1 MGLPYKDSFWLDND
15 ISVLPPLIGETEA
28 DVVVIGG
35 GVAGLSS
42 AYFLKKA
49 APELDITLLE
59 QRYAGSG
66 ASGRNAGA
74 MSPPFREWTREIV
87 EQAGEKAGRLCVH
100 YYQEALEFVE
110 AVCAGQGI
118 PEFDRVDFM
127 RAAFNDESWKDIQE
141 TAGYMETIGV
151 PFRLLDAEEM
161 QDQIAVPMKGGRL
174 TGDQGV
180 CNPFRWSQGFRRAVA
195 EEGVRIYENTPVTQ
209 VELGNPVVLTTRDG
223 QVRTPVIVL
232 ATNGFSE
239 EFSFAKDLQT
249 PTYSRAIATEALTPD
264 QETSLSWGRYQVVTA
279 YEGGFW
285 ARYMPHRKQFI
296 FGGSGLLGTDP
307 DAGIANFGGP
317 GQRMPLHE
325 FDALYEGLFA
335 YMLQLFP
342 GLAGVTL
349 IAAWGGL
356 TSSTASGW
364 PHIGPLPGHPN
375 VILNLGHNARGL
387 LHGSYSGR
395 MIQGLALGRRYEDDV
410 AERVRR
416 VITSIVPIA
425 NSYR

>member
-1 MGLPYKDSFWLDND
+1 MGLPYKESFWLDND
-15 ISVLPPLIGETEA
+15 ISVLPPLVGDAEA
-28 DVVVIGG
+28 DVVVVGG

-49 APELDITLLE
+49 APGLDIALLE
-59 QRYAGSG
+59 RRYAGSG

-74 MSPPFREWTREIV
+74 LSPPYREWTRELV
-87 EQAGEKAGRLCVH
+87 EQAGEQAARLCVS
-100 YYQEALEFVE
+100 YYREAMEFVE
-110 AVCAGQGI
+110 AVSAGQAI
-118 PEFDRVDFM
+118 PELERVDFM
-127 RAAFNDESWKDIQE
+127 RAAFNDESWKDLQE
-141 TAGYMETIGV
+141 TAAYMETIGV

-195 EEGVRIYENTPVTQ
+195 GQGVRVYENTPVTHI
-209 VELGNPVVLTTRDG
+209 ELGNPVVLTTRDG
-223 QVRTPVIVL
+223 WVRTPVIVL

-239 EFSFAKDLQT
+239 GFPFAKDFQT
-249 PTYSRAIATEALTPD
+249 PTYTRAIATEVLTAD
-264 QETSLSWGRYQVVTA
+264 QEDSLSWGRYQVVTA

-296 FGGSGLLGTDP
+296 FGGSRLLGADP

-317 GQRMPLHE
+317 GERMPLHE
-325 FDALYEGLFA
+325 FDALYEGLFE
-335 YMLQLFP
+335 YMVRLFP

-349 IAAWGGL
+349 DAAWGGP

-410 AERVRR
+410 AEKVRR
-416 VITSIVPIA
+416 VITAIEPIA
-425 NSYR
+425 GSYR